1 VATRFRYSYVCDIA
15 TASGPSRPGHRLR
28 AGRHGLPRSFVA
40 QNQRERI
47 LAAVADATSASGYAA
62 MTVAE
67 VIASAGVSRRT
78 FYEHFPNK
86 EQAFL
91 SSYDEA
97 VGRLLAAVRWAYGSR
112 DSFAGRVRAGLEMLV
127 LGLSADPAFARMCVV
142 EVMSAGAEARR
153 RRDATVREFAS
164 MLDENARALLPEPRP
179 RLLAEA
185 AIGGIYDVLQRRIE
199 RDELEHVPALLPGL
213 VYCLLLPY
221 VGHAEAVA
229 ERDRLAS
236 EGPALD
242 VSGLGR
248 VARPRADVPAR

>member
-1 VATRFRYSYVCDIA
+1 VAPGFRYSYVCDIA
-15 TASGPSRPGHRLR
+15 TTRGPSGPGHRLR

-47 LAAVADATSASGYAA
+47 LAAVADATSAYGYSA

-78 FYEHFPNK
+78 FYEHFANK
-86 EQAFL
+86 EEAFL
-91 SSYDEA
+91 ASYDEA

-112 DSFAGRVRAGLEMLV
+112 DSFATRVRAGLEMLV

-153 RRDATVREFAS
+153 RRDAAVREFAS
-164 MLDENARALLPEPRP
+164 MLDENARTLLPEPRP
-179 RLLAEA
+179 RLLAETT
-185 AIGGIYDVLQRRIE
+185 IGGIYDVLQRRIAAG
-199 RDELEHVPALLPGL
+199 ELERVPALLPGL

-236 EGPALD
+236 EGPTLD

-248 VARPRADVPAR
+248 VARPPLDAPPR